1 MARHELVSSVTGVV
15 FEVAAKVGDTVAQGD
30 PIVVVESMKM
40 EIPIAA
46 SANGRIAAIMVE
58 AGQAVDE
65 GQVVAVVES

>member
-15 FEVAAKVGDTVAQGD
+15 FELGAKVGDIVAQGD

-46 SANGRIAAIMVE
+46 LTGGRIAAIMVE
-58 AGQAVDE
+58 AGQPVDE
-65 GQVVAVVES
+65 GQVVAILES